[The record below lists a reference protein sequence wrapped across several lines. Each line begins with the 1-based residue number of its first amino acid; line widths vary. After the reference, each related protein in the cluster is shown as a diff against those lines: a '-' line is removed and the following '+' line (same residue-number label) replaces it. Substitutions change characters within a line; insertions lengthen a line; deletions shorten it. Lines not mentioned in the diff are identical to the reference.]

1 MSVVVPFIDS
11 LITFATDN
19 SSRLLRLFGEHIVLV
34 IQTLLIALPIAIGL
48 GIAISYNERAATVV
62 LWIASVLLTLP
73 SIAFF
78 GALVPLIGIGTP
90 PVIVALVAYSQL
102 PIIRN
107 TYLGITQTDP
117 AAIEAG
123 TGLGMTR
130 LERLRRV
137 RLPVAL
143 PVVMAGVR
151 NAVVLLVGL
160 GAIGAFVGGPGLGF
174 FIFYGISQ
182 GNTAMIVVATVL
194 VSVLA
199 LAFDYLFAMT
209 ERGLRLRNGED
220 LEPTY
225 ATRLFN
231 AIRTQL
237 Q

>member
-1 MSVVVPFIDS
+1 MSVVTFFES
-11 LITFATDN
+11 LVRFALDN
-19 SSRLLRLFGEHIVLV
+19 SDRLLRLFGEHVVLTV
-34 IQTLLIALPIAIGL
+34 ETLLIALPIAILL
-48 GIAISYNERAATVV
+48 GIAISYNEWAATVV

-73 SIAFF
+73 AIAFF
-78 GALVPLIGIGTP
+78 GVLVPILGIGTP
-90 PVIVALVAYSQL
+90 PVVAALVAYSQL

-107 TYLGITQTDP
+107 TYLGITQVNP
-117 AAIEAG
+117 AAVEAG

-130 LERLRRV
+130 FERLRRV

-143 PVVMAGVR
+143 PVVMAGIR

-160 GAIGAFVGGPGLGF
+160 ATIGAFIGGPGLGF
-174 FIFYGISQ
+174 YIFYGINQ
-182 GNTAMIVVATVL
+182 GNTAMIVVATVA

-199 LAFDYLFAMT
+199 LAFDYLFAVT

-225 ATRLFN
+225 TTRLFD

>member
-1 MSVVVPFIDS
+1 MSVVTFLQS
-11 LITFATDN
+11 LVQFTLDN
-19 SSRLLRLFGEHIVLV
+19 SDRLLRLFGEHIVLV
-34 IQTLLIALPIAIGL
+34 IQTLVIALPIAIGL

-62 LWIASVLLTLP
+62 LWVASVLLTLP
-73 SIAFF
+73 AIAFF
-78 GALVPLIGIGTP
+78 GVLVPILGIGTP
-90 PVIVALVAYSQL
+90 PVVAALVAYSQL

-107 TYLGITQTDP
+107 TYLGITQTNP

-143 PVVMAGVR
+143 PVVMAGIR

-160 GAIGAFVGGPGLGF
+160 ATIGAFIGGPGLGF
-174 FIFYGISQ
+174 YIFYGINQ
-182 GNTAMIVVATVL
+182 GNTTMIVVATVA

-209 ERGLRLRNGED
+209 EHGLRLRNGED
-220 LEPTY
+220 LEPMYT
-225 ATRLFN
+225 TRLFN
-231 AIRTQL
+231 AIRTQF

>member
-1 MSVVVPFIDS
+1 MSGVVAFLRS
-11 LITFATDN
+11 LVQFALDN
-19 SSRLLRLFGEHIVLV
+19 SDRLLRLFGEHIVLV
-34 IQTLLIALPIAIGL
+34 VQTLAIALPIAIGL

-73 SIAFF
+73 AIAFF
-78 GALVPLIGIGTP
+78 GALVPFLGIGTP
-90 PVIVALVAYSQL
+90 PVVAALVGYSLL

-107 TYLGITQTDP
+107 TYLGITQVDP
-117 AAIEAG
+117 AAVEAG

-130 LERLRRV
+130 FERLRRV

-143 PVVMAGVR
+143 PVVMAGIR

-160 GAIGAFVGGPGLGF
+160 ATIGAFIGGPGLGF
-174 FIFYGISQ
+174 FIFYGINQ
-182 GNTAMIVVATVL
+182 GNTAMIVVTTVA

-209 ERGLRLRNGED
+209 EHGLRLRNGED
-220 LEPTY
+220 LEPMYT
-225 ATRLFN
+225 TRLFT
-231 AIRTQL
+231 AIRTQF

>member
-1 MSVVVPFIDS
+1 MSVVAFLRS
-11 LITFATDN
+11 LVQFATEN
-19 SSRLLRLFGEHIVLV
+19 SDRLLRLFGEHIVLV
-34 IQTLLIALPIAIGL
+34 VQTLVIALPIAIGL

-73 SIAFF
+73 AIAFF
-78 GALVPLIGIGTP
+78 GVLVPILGIGTP
-90 PVIVALVAYSQL
+90 PVVAALVGYSLL

-143 PVVMAGVR
+143 PVVMAGIR

-160 GAIGAFVGGPGLGF
+160 ATIGAFIGGPGLGF
-174 FIFYGISQ
+174 YIFYGINQ
-182 GNTAMIVVATVL
+182 GNTAMIVVATVA

-209 ERGLRLRNGED
+209 EHGLRLRNGED

-225 ATRLFN
+225 TTRLFN

>member
-1 MSVVVPFIDS
+1 MSGVVAFLRS
-11 LITFATDN
+11 LVQFTLDN
-19 SSRLLRLFGEHIVLV
+19 SDRLLRLFVEHIVLV
-34 IQTLLIALPIAIGL
+34 VQTLVIALPIAIGL

-62 LWIASVLLTLP
+62 LWAASVLLTLP
-73 SIAFF
+73 AIAFF
-78 GALVPLIGIGTP
+78 GVLVPVLGIGTP
-90 PVIVALVAYSQL
+90 PVVAALVAYSQL

-143 PVVMAGVR
+143 PVVMAGIR

-160 GAIGAFVGGPGLGF
+160 ATIGAFIGGPGLGF
-174 FIFYGISQ
+174 YIFYGINQ
-182 GNTAMIVVATVL
+182 GNTAMIVVATVA

-209 ERGLRLRNGED
+209 EHGLRLRNGED
-220 LEPTY
+220 LEPMYT
-225 ATRLFN
+225 TRLFDS
-231 AIRTQL
+231 IRTQF

>member
-1 MSVVVPFIDS
+1 MSVVTFFES
-11 LITFATDN
+11 LVRFALDN
-19 SSRLLRLFGEHIVLV
+19 SDRLLRLFGEHVVLT
-34 IQTLLIALPIAIGL
+34 IETLLIALPIAILL
-48 GIAISYNERAATVV
+48 GIAISYNERAATIV

-73 SIAFF
+73 AIAFF
-78 GALVPLIGIGTP
+78 GVLVPILGIGTP
-90 PVIVALVAYSQL
+90 PVVAALVAYSQL

-107 TYLGITQTDP
+107 TYLGITQVDP
-117 AAIEAG
+117 AAVEAG

-130 LERLRRV
+130 FERLRRV

-143 PVVMAGVR
+143 PVVMAGIR

-160 GAIGAFVGGPGLGF
+160 ATIGAFIGGPGLGF
-174 FIFYGISQ
+174 YIFYGINQ
-182 GNTAMIVVATVL
+182 GNTAMIVVATVA

-199 LAFDYLFAMT
+199 LAFDYLFAVT

-225 ATRLFN
+225 TTRLFD

>member
-1 MSVVVPFIDS
+1 MSGVVSFFDS
-11 LITFATDN
+11 LVQFTADN
-19 SSRLLRLFGEHIVLV
+19 SDRLLRLFGEHIILAVETLV
-34 IQTLLIALPIAIGL
+34 IALPIAIVL

-62 LWIASVLLTLP
+62 LWIASILLTIP

-78 GALVPLIGIGTP
+78 GMLVPILGIGTP

-102 PIIRN
+102 PVIRN
-107 TYLGITQTDP
+107 TYLGVTGVDP

-123 TGLGMTR
+123 TGLGMNR
-130 LERLRRV
+130 FERLWRV

-160 GAIGAFVGGPGLGF
+160 AAIGAFIGGPGLGF
-174 FIFYGISQ
+174 FIFYGINQ

-199 LAFDYLFAMT
+199 LAFDYLFAVT

-225 ATRLFN
+225 TTRLLD

>member
-1 MSVVVPFIDS
+1 MSVVTFLQS
-11 LITFATDN
+11 LVQFTLDN
-19 SSRLLRLFGEHIVLV
+19 SDRLLRLFGEHIVLV
-34 IQTLLIALPIAIGL
+34 IQTLVIALPIAIGL

-73 SIAFF
+73 AIAFF
-78 GALVPLIGIGTP
+78 GVLVPILGIGTP
-90 PVIVALVAYSQL
+90 PVVAALVAYSQL

-107 TYLGITQTDP
+107 TYLGITQTNP

-143 PVVMAGVR
+143 PVVMAGIR

-160 GAIGAFVGGPGLGF
+160 ATIGAFIGGPGLGF
-174 FIFYGISQ
+174 YIFYGINQ
-182 GNTAMIVVATVL
+182 GNTTMIVVATVA

-209 ERGLRLRNGED
+209 EHGLRLRNGED
-220 LEPTY
+220 LEPMYT
-225 ATRLFN
+225 TRLFN
-231 AIRTQL
+231 AIRTQF